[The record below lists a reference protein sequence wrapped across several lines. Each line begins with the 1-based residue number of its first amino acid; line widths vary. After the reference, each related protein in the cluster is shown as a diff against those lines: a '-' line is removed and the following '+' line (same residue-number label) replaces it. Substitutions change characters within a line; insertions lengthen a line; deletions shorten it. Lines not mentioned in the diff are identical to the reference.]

1 MSHRY
6 VGPAEI
12 RALVRPGAKG
22 RAIESPADLAAWVA
36 ERAEAEARE
45 PYTFVVD
52 LDGRLRLAP
61 RRSEHVACA
70 GGGCVLAA
78 GEMAFSRA
86 SGPWTAHEIS
96 NQSTGYCPDLTSWD
110 AVARALES
118 AGVGH
123 PGRFTHEVVFRRCE
137 GCRECSVV
145 REDDFVCVFC
155 GSDLP
160 LEWNVD
166 S

>member
-1 MSHRY
+1 MSYRY

-12 RALVRPGAKG
+12 RALVRPGAGG
-22 RAIESPADLAAWVA
+22 RAIGSPADLGAWV
-36 ERAEAEARE
+36 AEARE

-70 GGGCVLAA
+70 GGGPVPAA
-78 GEMAFSRA
+78 GEMAFRRE

-96 NQSTGYCPDLTSWD
+96 NQSTGYCPDLTSWH

-123 PGRFTHEVVFRRCE
+123 PDRFTHEVVFRRCE
-137 GCRECSVV
+137 RCRECSVV
-145 REDDFVCVFC
+145 REGEFVCVFC

-160 LEWNVD
+160 VEWNVE

>member
-1 MSHRY
+1 MSYRY

-12 RALVRPGAKG
+12 SAAVRPGSEG
-22 RAIESPADLAAWVA
+22 RAIGSPGDLGAWVT
-36 ERAEAEARE
+36 ERGEAEARE

-70 GGGCVLAA
+70 GGRPVLAA
-78 GEMAFSRA
+78 GEIAFGRT
-86 SGPWTAHEIS
+86 SGRWSTHEIS
-96 NQSTGYCPDLTSWD
+96 NQSTGYCPDLGSWH
-110 AVARALES
+110 AVARALED

-123 PGRFTHEVVFRRCE
+123 GGRFTHEVVFRRCE
-137 GCRECSVV
+137 ACQECSVV

-160 LEWNVD
+160 VEWNVD

>member
-6 VGPAEI
+6 VGPEEI
-12 RALVRPGAKG
+12 RAAVRPESEG
-22 RAIESPADLAAWVA
+22 RVIASTNDLAAWVS
-36 ERAEAEARE
+36 ERGTAEAAE
-45 PYTFVVD
+45 PFTYVVG

-70 GGGCVLAA
+70 GGRPVLAA
-78 GEMAFSRA
+78 GEMAFS
-86 SGPWTAHEIS
+86 GPSEHWRAHEIS
-96 NQSTGYCPDLTSWD
+96 NLSTGYCPDLSSWH
-110 AVARALES
+110 AVARALEA

-123 PGRFTHEVVFRRCE
+123 PGRFTHAVVFRRCE
-137 GCRECSVV
+137 RCRECSVV

-160 LEWNVD
+160 LDWNVD